1 MAERV
6 KIRQRMTT
14 SENIVT
20 GEKIWVYTAYLK
32 WAESDKHYHKKA
44 IKGKDHLFS
53 VKAGQLSLIEKI
65 NSFVESAEKLEGL
78 HNWKNTTENNENKCL
93 Q

>member
-1 MAERV
+1 MGERV

-14 SENIVT
+14 SENI
-20 GEKIWVYTAYLK
+20 LK
-32 WAESDKHYHKKA
+32 WTEPDKHYHKKA
-44 IKGKDHLFS
+44 NIGKDHLFS
-53 VKAGQLSLIEKI
+53 VKAGQLSLLEKI
-65 NSFVESAEKLEGL
+65 NSFVESAKKLEGL

>member
-44 IKGKDHLFS
+44 NKGKDHLFS
-53 VKAGQLSLIEKI
+53 VKAGRLSLIEKI